1 VSWPEVK
8 LSDIFDISS
17 SKRVHQHEWREKGI
31 PFYRA
36 REIVSLARD
45 GYVNND
51 LYIDESLYE
60 EYSRKYGTP
69 KEGDL
74 LISAVGT
81 LGKTYAVKTGDRF
94 YFKDASVIWLKKKAD
109 VDTAFIQYALKT
121 DSVQSY
127 IQNYSGATVGTYTIS
142 KAKKTEIPLP
152 PLLIQ
157 KHIAATLEKAD
168 TLRSQCRQMEQEL
181 NQLAQSVFLEMFGDP
196 VKNPKGWKI
205 ASLGELASKITD
217 GTHKTPTY
225 TESGVKFL
233 SAKNISSGSVDWEN
247 TKFISEQEH
256 NELIRRCNPEVGD
269 VLLAKSGTIG
279 VAAIIDKNFEFS
291 LFESA
296 ALIKYE
302 RSKIVGEYLLYLLN
316 SKNIKQVYAQR
327 TKGNS
332 IRHLHLVDIR
342 SLNIPVPPLELQKI
356 FCEKINKINLAKETE
371 VTKSGNVKEL
381 FNSLMQRAFKG
392 ELSFSEAA

>member
-1 VSWPEVK
+1 MSWPVVK
-8 LSDIFDISS
+8 LSDIFEISS
-17 SKRVHQHEWREKGI
+17 SKRVHQHEWRDEGV

-81 LGKTYAVKTGDRF
+81 LGKTYAVKADDRF

-109 VDTAFIQYALKT
+109 VDTAFIQYAMKT

-152 PLLIQ
+152 PLPIQ
-157 KHIAATLEKAD
+157 KKIAATLEKAD

-196 VKNPKGWKI
+196 VTNPKGWKKKALSKLMTI
-205 ASLGELASKITD
+205 KRGGSPRPIDKFLGGTYPWVKIGDATKGDDLYISKTKVAIIESGLSKTVYLPAGSLIFANCGVSLGFARI
-217 GTHKTPTY
+217 
-225 TESGVKFL
+225 
-233 SAKNISSGSVDWEN
+233 
-247 TKFISEQEH
+247 
-256 NELIRRCNPEVGD
+256 
-269 VLLAKSGTIG
+269 
-279 VAAIIDKNFEFS
+279 
-291 LFESA
+291 
-296 ALIKYE
+296 
-302 RSKIVGEYLLYLLN
+302 
-316 SKNIKQVYAQR
+316 
-327 TKGNS
+327 
-332 IRHLHLVDIR
+332 
-342 SLNIPVPPLELQKI
+342 LNIPGCIHDGWLSFSEINDEV
-356 FCEKINKINLAKETE
+356 INKIFLLKSINSITQYFRDIAPDGTQPNLNTKIMKEFE
-371 VTKSGNVKEL
+371 IILPPIDMQYKFEKFVYSISNNKQEIIALKENYENL

-392 ELSFSEAA
+392 ELELTEAA